1 MSIIRNGT
9 KELHEE
15 VERLPFNQKMIRGE
29 QSRAERADYLMS
41 FYEIFKVLDKH
52 VPKELQRCAHICYD
66 LDRLKLKTSEV
77 PMYTHGYCTYLEAL
91 CEDLKP
97 HIYANYLGL
106 MYGGQIMKKRYPE
119 FPTEIYVFDD
129 IESSKE
135 YIREQIIEET
145 DEFILEANHAFR
157 WHIAIALELSER
169 HALPLQEYQ
178 LH

>member
-66 LDRLKLKTSEV
+66 LDRLKLFF
-77 PMYTHGYCTYLEAL
+77 
-91 CEDLKP
+91 KP
-97 HIYANYLGL
+97 C
-106 MYGGQIMKKRYPE
+106 
-119 FPTEIYVFDD
+119 V
-129 IESSKE
+129 
-135 YIREQIIEET
+135 
-145 DEFILEANHAFR
+145 
-157 WHIAIALELSER
+157 
-169 HALPLQEYQ
+169 
-178 LH
+178 